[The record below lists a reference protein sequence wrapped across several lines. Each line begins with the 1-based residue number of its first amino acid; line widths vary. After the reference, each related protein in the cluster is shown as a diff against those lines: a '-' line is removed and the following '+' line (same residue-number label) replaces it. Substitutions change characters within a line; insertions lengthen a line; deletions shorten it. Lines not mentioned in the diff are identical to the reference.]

1 MSNSVNGYIN
11 IFKIWFKLKLFLM
24 FIYFVINFV
33 IKLIKWSN
41 RSVNVIKLIINVM
54 MININLFVVNIEFLR
69 NEKNGWCLI
78 LLFLRL

>member
-11 IFKIWFKLKLFLM
+11 IFKIWFKLKLFFM
-24 FIYFVINFV
+24 FIYFVIIFV
-33 IKLIKWSN
+33 IKLIKWLN
-41 RSVNVIKLIINVM
+41 RLVNVIKLIINVM